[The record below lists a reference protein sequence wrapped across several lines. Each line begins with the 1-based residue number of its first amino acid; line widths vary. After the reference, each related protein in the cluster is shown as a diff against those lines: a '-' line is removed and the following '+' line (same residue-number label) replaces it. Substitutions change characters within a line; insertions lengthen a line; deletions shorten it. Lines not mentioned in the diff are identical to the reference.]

1 MNMNMRRHGILWTFL
16 ALVPA
21 ALAGDADAPKHVPF
35 RMLIS
40 NHMVVEAKLN
50 GKGPYRLIF
59 DLGSPVTLLS
69 NKAAESSEAID
80 PNLRKSFLFG
90 ARGEGKVKTLEVG
103 ELTARDVPVIVLDH
117 PALKALGGVLG
128 KPIDGI
134 IGYTFFARY
143 RTTLDYQKKEL
154 TFVPV
159 DFEVRDLMKSLP
171 ARMAAAKVAETRVLA
186 PDAFWGL
193 TLGEP
198 TGGVDSKGVPVAS
211 VAGGSPAESAG
222 IRPGDV
228 LTALDGRWTTTI
240 TDTFDAA
247 STVPPGT
254 PTPVVLLR
262 DGEELTVTVTP
273 RDGI

>member
-1 MNMNMRRHGILWTFL
+1 MFL
-16 ALVPA
+16 SFVPA
-21 ALAGDADAPKHVPF
+21 ALAGDAEAPKRVPF
-35 RMLIS
+35 EMLIS

-80 PNLRKSFLFG
+80 PNMRKSFLFG

-103 ELTARDVPVIVLDH
+103 ELTAEDVPVIVLDH
-117 PALKALGGVLG
+117 PALKALGAVLG

-159 DFEVRDLMKSLP
+159 DFQVRDLMKSLP
-171 ARMAAAKVAETRVLA
+171 AQMAAAKVAETRILA
-186 PDAFWGL
+186 PDGFWGL
-193 TLGEP
+193 TLDEP
-198 TGGVDSKGVPVAS
+198 EGGVDSKGVPVAA
-211 VAGGSPAESAG
+211 VAPGSPAEIAG
-222 IRPGDV
+222 IKPGDV
-228 LTALDGRWTTTI
+228 LTSLDGRWTTTI
-240 TDTFDAA
+240 IDAYAAA
-247 STVPPGT
+247 SSVSPAT
-254 PTPVVLLR
+254 PTSVVILR
-262 DGEELTVTVTP
+262 DGDEVTLTVTP